1 MQCPRCDFENRDGNT
16 YCDQCGTLLRGSAA
30 YSSEMEYHSP
40 PPSEYSRQSD
50 PFSYQ
55 QKLSPRPSVT
65 VLRIVRS
72 ILYFIAAPIAAF
84 GFFGTS
90 TTIFGTSN
98 RSEGLAICLL
108 FLQMVC
114 TASTRPRSLAG
125 KCMTKCW

>member
-16 YCDQCGTLLRGSAA
+16 YCDQSGTLLRGSAA

-98 RSEGLAICLL
+98 RSEGLAIFFGLGLL
-108 FLQMVC
+108 VPSVVIFLRM
-114 TASTRPRSLAG
+114 
-125 KCMTKCW
+125 